1 MAARGQ
7 YCAQTP
13 GARHQGVHHHP
24 LLQPEPRQGDLSD
37 AGGGRDYYDKVF
49 VSVTALYRASRTND
63 QQEIV
68 IARERER
75 ECGRK

>member
-13 GARHQGVHHHP
+13 GASHQGVHHHP

-37 AGGGRDYYDKVF
+37 ARGGEDDYERDYDKVF
-49 VSVTALYRASRTND
+49 VLVTALFSITD
-63 QQEIV
+63 Q
-68 IARERER
+68 
-75 ECGRK
+75 